1 MIVKSLKSTYQSKKM
16 TRKTITI
23 QEHMFE
29 RLIEEIRI
37 CDFPSE
43 LEVVLTNYLNDT
55 LYYTGGQKITI
66 SHFDT
71 QTKRRCYV
79 EFPLTQLVGHQKFQ
93 IINEITQMMQRDL
106 ENIMDEAINV
116 D

>member
-1 MIVKSLKSTYQSKKM
+1 M

-66 SHFDT
+66 SHF
-71 QTKRRCYV
+71 K
-79 EFPLTQLVGHQKFQ
+79 L
-93 IINEITQMMQRDL
+93 
-106 ENIMDEAINV
+106 
-116 D
+116 